1 MMCNQCLEREREGE
15 GEGEREGERER
26 EREGERERESKR
38 DRDRE
43 AGKQG
48 SRAGALILAFF
59 SDQYFLPCFL
69 CKHLTI
75 LFQNKNVIF

>member
-1 MMCNQCLEREREGE
+1 MCNQCLEREGKGE

-26 EREGERERESKR
+26 EREGERERE
-38 DRDRE
+38 RE
-43 AGKQG
+43 RQTEKQG

>member
-1 MMCNQCLEREREGE
+1 MCNQCLEREREGE
-15 GEGEREGERER
+15 GEGEGEGERER
-26 EREGERERESKR
+26 EREGERERE
-38 DRDRE
+38 RE
-43 AGKQG
+43 RQTEKQG
-48 SRAGALILAFF
+48 SRAGALILGFF

>member
-1 MMCNQCLEREREGE
+1 MMCNQCLERERGR
-15 GEGEREGERER
+15 GRGRARGRAREGERER
-26 EREGERERESKR
+26 ARETETE
-38 DRDRE
+38 
-43 AGKQG
+43 KQG

>member
-1 MMCNQCLEREREGE
+1 MFRERERES
-15 GEGEREGERER
+15 ERESERGRERESERER
-26 EREGERERESKR
+26 ERARETET
-38 DRDRE
+38 E
-43 AGKQG
+43 KQG

>member
-1 MMCNQCLEREREGE
+1 MMCNQCLERERE
-15 GEGEREGERER
+15 RER
-26 EREGERERESKR
+26 ERESESERGRARET
-38 DRDRE
+38 E
-43 AGKQG
+43 TEKQG